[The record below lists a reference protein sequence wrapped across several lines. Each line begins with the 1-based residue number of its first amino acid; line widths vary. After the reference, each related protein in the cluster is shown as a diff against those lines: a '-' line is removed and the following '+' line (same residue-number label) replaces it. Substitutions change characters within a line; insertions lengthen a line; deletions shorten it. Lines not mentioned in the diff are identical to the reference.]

1 MTTLSHSVE
10 ATVNVPHILPHK
22 GRLCSICKL
31 MFVLSLWAGEPLTQ
45 SVCVWRPGT
54 QNNRLCFSRIPTAQK
69 YTLHTPPHTCCNVWV
84 YALRKLTWKNVHL
97 SLFLG
102 LNFRHHTLIVRHN
115 IQSVPPKSLWERMS
129 GPWISAIQVWNNII
143 NIYPIY
149 KNHPHKQLHP
159 PLMDNSLTCEDGAC
173 APIRTF
179 TIWLKKKKEKKN
191 LTPACLTQSYDDI
204 EEEQKKQA
212 RERLR

>member
-129 GPWISAIQVWNNII
+129 GHEFLQFRFGIISSTYTQYTKIIHTNSSTRPWW
-143 NIYPIY
+143 
-149 KNHPHKQLHP
+149 
-159 PLMDNSLTCEDGAC
+159 
-173 APIRTF
+173 
-179 TIWLKKKKEKKN
+179 TIPSHARMVHVLLSGPSQFDLKKKKKRKILHLLVWHN
-191 LTPACLTQSYDDI
+191 LMMT
-204 EEEQKKQA
+204 
-212 RERLR
+212 